1 VTYNP
6 ALCPSSGSIYVNKM
20 AAARNIHS
28 ASGLMA
34 KTNHWRHDMSRSL
47 WRKIINITKNI
58 VSSSVEDSQQL
69 QTWHRCNRKSGFMSY
84 IRILR
89 VEYLWILLPTMNTC
103 TYRHTFINYHSRF
116 LSPARNRSPNH
127 GSSSPN
133 SGHCT
138 DVKPTSVSEMK

>member
-1 VTYNP
+1 V
-6 ALCPSSGSIYVNKM
+6 SIIWVDLGKQNGGCTKHTCFRSDGENKPM
-20 AAARNIHS
+20 E
-28 ASGLMA
+28 
-34 KTNHWRHDMSRSL
+34 TCMSKSL
-47 WRKIINITKNI
+47 WRKIINITKNV

-69 QTWHRCNRKSGFMSY
+69 QTWHRCNRKPGFMSY

-89 VEYLWILLPTMNTC
+89 FEYLWILLPTRNTC
-103 TYRHTFINYHSRF
+103 TYRQRSINYHSRF

-138 DVKPTSVSEMK
+138 DVQMK